1 MFQKIKNKINNSPYS
16 KILNGDDYS
25 TYNYFYGDASEK
37 AFNKEIKKFL
47 TNFESLDGYLFYKIL
62 GYNQKYE
69 LRSDYIKFG
78 INIFDW
84 ILGERVFPGEEYL
97 SLLYNDD
104 QNIYNKR
111 RKCLYLYFKSELQ
124 ETLNEYDYIFS
135 LLDSIKTFENYKN
148 DILIDGRNLTIE
160 NNQLI
165 NLYSPKEKYQNKIE
179 AEEINITAPIYDR
192 LKVNLFEKSFDD
204 SFKEETLPPS
214 SVYYSSGL
222 KEALNKVQNLI
233 LLTVYNGSIT
243 HLKLCRKTIFNL
255 LYNYTRVYKD
265 YNFFEYLLY
274 MSAISMDFK
283 TNIRIKD
290 FIRRKYGYNLTK
302 ETIDRLFSFKD
313 MVNKQYKIYYLSFF
327 YNNYKYFISDEV
339 CRDIESQL
347 LKYIYKNKKPIIN
360 FLYEILKCFKDSE
373 KLKDYILLFKTL
385 EFMINNNYR
394 RFYRDIS
401 DIINNIDIN
410 KLNDRQYK
418 RYIKIVK
425 KLLNIEDINIWNSIS
440 NILSKNHNTRGLK
453 KYNNHDK
460 VLAYSKYEK
469 MNSFDLLKEAFD
481 YYNKVYLEKEKN
493 PGVEKGLDYYR
504 LTFKEVEENSYN
516 DAFRTYIEN
525 NFTEISNNI
534 LKSEKQSNY
543 LKSEVLRF
551 VMTISSIRAFDFIKD
566 KVIAIINGCS
576 PSKVKPNEFI
586 NMFYNNSIND
596 INIYLE
602 IQTIKKLYDEDE
614 NIKVFYEYIMSDNL
628 DSSIYLTC
636 LLCIVYKY
644 KDNSNVLDDIYN
656 LCCVML
662 KKPELYE
669 RCNVIYLFKYF
680 DKSLYKKVILEKLE
694 LLSVNCDY
702 DVAKSIQAVLETYS
716 DSDISKIVENFKKSN
731 DSRIIDLYRKDA

>member
-1 MFQKIKNKINNSPYS
+1 MFQKIKNEINNSPYS

-25 TYNYFYGDASEK
+25 IYNYFYGDSSEK
-37 AFNKEIKKFL
+37 AFNKESKKFL

-62 GYNQKYE
+62 GYNKKYE
-69 LRSDYIKFG
+69 LKSDYIKFG

-84 ILGERVFPGEEYL
+84 ILGERVFPDKEYL

-104 QNIYNKR
+104 QNFYNKR
-111 RKCLYLYFKSELQ
+111 RKCLYLYFKSECQ
-124 ETLNEYDYIFS
+124 ETLNELDQIFS
-135 LLDSIKTFENYKN
+135 LLDSINTFENYKN
-148 DILIDGRNLTIE
+148 DILIDGRNLAIE
-160 NNQLI
+160 NNQLM
-165 NLYSPKEKYQNKIE
+165 NLYSPKEKYQNKIKT
-179 AEEINITAPIYDR
+179 EEINITAPIYDR
-192 LKVNLFEKSFDD
+192 LKVNLFERSFDD

-222 KEALNKVQNLI
+222 KEALNEVQNLI
-233 LLTVYNGSIT
+233 LLTIYNGSIT

-283 TNIRIKD
+283 TNIRIKE

-302 ETIDRLFSFKD
+302 ETIDRLYSFKD

-339 CRDIESQL
+339 CGDIESQL
-347 LKYIYKNKKPIIN
+347 FKYIYKNKKPIIN
-360 FLYEILKCFKDSE
+360 FLYEILKCFKDSK
-373 KLKDYILLFKTL
+373 KLKDYNLLFKTL
-385 EFMINNNYR
+385 EYMINNNYK
-394 RFYRDIS
+394 RFYMDIS

-410 KLNDRQYK
+410 KLNERQYK
-418 RYIKIVK
+418 KYIKIVK
-425 KLLNIEDINIWNSIS
+425 KLLNFEDINVWISIS
-440 NILSKNHNTRGLK
+440 NILNKNHNTRGLK

-481 YYNKVYLEKEKN
+481 YYNKIYLEKEKN
-493 PGVEKGLDYYR
+493 PGVEKGLDHYR
-504 LTFKEVEENSYN
+504 LTFKDVEENSYN

-525 NFTEISNNI
+525 NFIEISNNI
-534 LKSEKQSNY
+534 LKSVKQSNY

-566 KVIAIINGCS
+566 KIIAIINGWS
-576 PSKVKPNEFI
+576 PSKVKHDEFI
-586 NMFYNNSIND
+586 NMFYNDSIND

-602 IQTIKKLYDEDE
+602 IQTIKKLYDENE

-644 KDNSNVLDDIYN
+644 KDNADVLDDIYK

-669 RCNVIYLFKYF
+669 KYNVIYIFKYF
-680 DKSLYKKVILEKLE
+680 DKSVYKKEILEKLE

-702 DVAKSIQAVLETYS
+702 DVAKSIQSVLETYS
-716 DSDISKIVENFKKSN
+716 DSDVSKIVENFKKSN
-731 DSRIIDLYRKDA
+731 DSRIIELYGKNA

>member
-16 KILNGDDYS
+16 KILNGDDHS
-25 TYNYFYGDASEK
+25 IYNYFYGDASEK
-37 AFNKEIKKFL
+37 VFNKESKKFL

-62 GYNQKYE
+62 GHNKKYE
-69 LRSDYIKFG
+69 LKSDYIKFG

-124 ETLNEYDYIFS
+124 ETLNEYDHIFS
-135 LLDSIKTFENYKN
+135 LLDSINIFENYKN

-160 NNQLI
+160 NNQLM

-179 AEEINITAPIYDR
+179 AEEINITAPIFDR

-302 ETIDRLFSFKD
+302 ETIDRLYSFKD

-339 CRDIESQL
+339 CKDIESQL
-347 LKYIYKNKKPIIN
+347 LKYIYKNKKSIIN

-410 KLNDRQYK
+410 KLNERQYK

-425 KLLNIEDINIWNSIS
+425 KLLNFEDINIWISIS
-440 NILSKNHNTRGLK
+440 NILSKNHNTRGLR

-525 NFTEISNNI
+525 NFIEISNNI

-566 KVIAIINGCS
+566 KIIAIINGCS

-644 KDNSNVLDDIYN
+644 KDNANVLDDIYN

>member
-1 MFQKIKNKINNSPYS
+1 MFQQIKNKINNSPYS

-69 LRSDYIKFG
+69 LKSDYIKFG

-84 ILGERVFPGEEYL
+84 ILGERVFPDEEYL

-160 NNQLI
+160 NNQLM

-327 YNNYKYFISDEV
+327 
-339 CRDIESQL
+339 
-347 LKYIYKNKKPIIN
+347 
-360 FLYEILKCFKDSE
+360 
-373 KLKDYILLFKTL
+373 
-385 EFMINNNYR
+385 
-394 RFYRDIS
+394 
-401 DIINNIDIN
+401 
-410 KLNDRQYK
+410 
-418 RYIKIVK
+418 
-425 KLLNIEDINIWNSIS
+425 
-440 NILSKNHNTRGLK
+440 
-453 KYNNHDK
+453 
-460 VLAYSKYEK
+460 
-469 MNSFDLLKEAFD
+469 
-481 YYNKVYLEKEKN
+481 
-493 PGVEKGLDYYR
+493 
-504 LTFKEVEENSYN
+504 
-516 DAFRTYIEN
+516 
-525 NFTEISNNI
+525 
-534 LKSEKQSNY
+534 
-543 LKSEVLRF
+543 
-551 VMTISSIRAFDFIKD
+551 
-566 KVIAIINGCS
+566 
-576 PSKVKPNEFI
+576 
-586 NMFYNNSIND
+586 
-596 INIYLE
+596 
-602 IQTIKKLYDEDE
+602 
-614 NIKVFYEYIMSDNL
+614 
-628 DSSIYLTC
+628 
-636 LLCIVYKY
+636 
-644 KDNSNVLDDIYN
+644 
-656 LCCVML
+656 
-662 KKPELYE
+662 
-669 RCNVIYLFKYF
+669 
-680 DKSLYKKVILEKLE
+680 
-694 LLSVNCDY
+694 
-702 DVAKSIQAVLETYS
+702 
-716 DSDISKIVENFKKSN
+716 
-731 DSRIIDLYRKDA
+731 